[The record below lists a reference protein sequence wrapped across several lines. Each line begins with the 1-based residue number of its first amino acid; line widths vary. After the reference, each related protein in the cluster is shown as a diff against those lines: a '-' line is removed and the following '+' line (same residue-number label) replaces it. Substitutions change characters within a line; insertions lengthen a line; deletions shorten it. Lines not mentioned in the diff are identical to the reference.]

1 VHGGLSRNQRP
12 IGGETMKFDYKD
24 VETLREYLDDSG
36 KIKPRCKTKLTGAQ
50 QSRLAKAIKQARHLA
65 LLPISSRIET

>member
-1 VHGGLSRNQRP
+1 MHGGLSRNQRP

-50 QSRLAKAIKQARHLA
+50 
-65 LLPISSRIET
+65 